1 MSNIEKYCTSC
12 SKNLNIIEFTI
23 EGEIFKTCTICKEQK
38 KEKRTLKN
46 RCEEC
51 GIRAIFNFKN
61 QKNSG
66 GIRCKQ
72 HMILGMIDIK
82 SPKCIIC
89 KVKQPSFNFEGETK
103 ATHCKECS
111 EPTMIDIKS
120 PRCIICKVKGPSFNF
135 EGETK
140 ATHCK
145 ECSEPTMIDIKSPKC
160 DKKDCKTSACFG
172 YINQIKTRCSRHKLL
187 LMFTKTKVCCQEK
200 NCKEISEYGINEPT
214 HCFEHRKDYELCLIG
229 KKCIQCLRNNECY
242 CLSYCRP
249 CQIDQNLK
257 YIIKKKETITLSYLD
272 KHIKHGTIPIDD
284 RIIDGSCVKR
294 RPDRLYDCGIYYL
307 VVEVDENQHIS
318 KSYYKGCIFDT
329 KTQEIRRMIQ
339 IHEALNMGTVPCVF
353 IRFNPDNFKVKGKK
367 QKFNMQKRLDVLV
380 KWVNYCL
387 NLKETEFVDGNQIII
402 KYLFYDDYDETNIKF
417 DTINEEIKNM
427 VIV

>member
-89 KVKQPSFNFEGETK
+89 KVKQ
-103 ATHCKECS
+103 
-111 EPTMIDIKS
+111 
-120 PRCIICKVKGPSFNF
+120 PSFNF

>member
-89 KVKQPSFNFEGETK
+89 KVKRP
-103 ATHCKECS
+103 
-111 EPTMIDIKS
+111 
-120 PRCIICKVKGPSFNF
+120 VFNF

-229 KKCIQCLRNNECY
+229 KKCIQCLRNNELCNNEGY